1 MIGIKINFCQKIK
14 NVVDKIFNVYY
25 NLFTLKPYLF
35 KERKVIKDW
44 EPYSLRTTEG
54 IFKKY
59 ACFFYKMSRT
69 RSEKNFKISLQNIL
83 KYDKLL

>member
-25 NLFTLKPYLF
+25 NLFTLK
-35 KERKVIKDW
+35 
-44 EPYSLRTTEG
+44 PYSLRTTEG

-69 RSEKNFKISLQNIL
+69 RSEKNFKISLQNII
-83 KYDKLL
+83 KYDKLF

>member
-35 KERKVIKDW
+35 KERKVIKD
-44 EPYSLRTTEG
+44 
-54 IFKKY
+54 
-59 ACFFYKMSRT
+59 
-69 RSEKNFKISLQNIL
+69 
-83 KYDKLL
+83 